1 MATTSTD
8 SPSPS
13 RGGSRD
19 HAAAGGRSLPGGAA
33 SFIDRERLFADLDE
47 LLRIPSLG
55 GTPAEVDAQR
65 HLANRWAGEGWE
77 VTTWDIDVDATA
89 ARSDFPGMEV
99 ERESALGVVARFPG
113 SGGGRTLLIDGHTD
127 VVPPGDIGAWTGDPF
142 IPRTVQRDGRDAI
155 VARGACDMK
164 AGLVAAWEALRAVR
178 RSGVQLRGDV
188 LLCPV
193 SGEED
198 GGLGTYAAL
207 EHLVGT
213 PIAGCI
219 VPEPTNLDL
228 VPANAGALTFRLTV
242 NGAAIHA
249 SRRSEGVSA
258 VEKFVPV

>member
-1 MATTSTD
+1 M
-8 SPSPS
+8 
-13 RGGSRD
+13 
-19 HAAAGGRSLPGGAA
+19 
-33 SFIDRERLFADLDE
+33 ADLDE

-65 HLANRWAGEGWE
+65 HVADRWAGEGLE

-113 SGGGRTLLIDGHTD
+113 SGGGRTLLFDGHTD
-127 VVPPGDIGAWTGDPF
+127 VVPPGDIRAWTGDPF
-142 IPRTVQRDGRDAI
+142 IPRTMPRDSRDVV

-207 EHLVGT
+207 EHLAGT
-213 PIAGCI
+213 PIAADI
-219 VPEPTNLDL
+219 DQTPEVEPWITQTPTIASAHPEM
-228 VPANAGALTFRLTV
+228 VQKALQKV
-242 NGAAIHA
+242 
-249 SRRSEGVSA
+249 
-258 VEKFVPV
+258 